1 MTRERDYAKLH
12 AAAYHF
18 ARFSRKAGEIADSVG
33 VADKTVHQYVND
45 PEWHRTLDVFGYTGE
60 RKFARGPR
68 RDAAREK
75 GETYDRAREIYT
87 QLLKDGAP
95 RYKLASRTAD
105 AVDMTPRTIRR
116 WAKNANW
123 KIDSPEIKAS
133 KKT

>member
-1 MTRERDYAKLH
+1 MTRERDYMKLH

-33 VADKTVHQYVND
+33 IADKTVRQYVND
-45 PEWHRTLDVFGYTGE
+45 PEWNRTLDVFGYTGE
-60 RKFARGPR
+60 REFVRGPR

-75 GETYDRAREIYT
+75 GETYDRARDIYT
-87 QLLKDGAP
+87 QLLKEGTP
-95 RYKLASRTAD
+95 HHKLASRTAD

-123 KIDSPEIKAS
+123 KIDPS
-133 KKT
+133 KTKTGKNT